1 MSRMPLIEIAGAPR
15 ERGRQYGE
23 QAREQI
29 ERSIA
34 WYRDQFAE
42 TAKLSWDE
50 ILASAPRWEP
60 LIDAYLPDATEEI
73 RGVAEGSGTRYE
85 EILALNG
92 RGELSAGNPFLEE
105 ANTLTRDAPAKP
117 AHPSL
122 SSSVE
127 PTPDGCSSYSILP
140 EAAGD
145 GHAYCG
151 QNWDWRSA
159 ILDTVVMLRIE
170 QPGKPT
176 VVMQTEAGQ
185 IGRQGANSAGIG
197 LNANGL
203 GARFGAR
210 IGMPQPYVRRR
221 ILDSWDMNEALEAVF
236 ESQQSL
242 CTNLLLSHRDGF
254 AIDLETTPGRHGWGY
269 PVDGILVHTNHFRYF
284 VPKQIEGTYR
294 YFSPDSLYRAERI
307 ERVLAR
313 APEATTGEA
322 MRALVREALSDHFG
336 FPDSVC
342 NHPNESDAWWE
353 RGRTVASSIVDLTSG
368 EYWITHGN
376 PCEREYELLPW
387 NLYDTALEPAAAE
400 RAALA

>member
-1 MSRMPLIEIAGAPR
+1 MTRMPLVEIAGAPR
-15 ERGRQYGE
+15 ARGRQYGE

-29 ERSIA
+29 ERSIG

-50 ILASAPRWEP
+50 ILGHAPRWEP
-60 LIDAYLPDATEEI
+60 LIEAYLPDALEEI
-73 RGVAEGSGTRYE
+73 RGIADGSGFRYE

-92 RGELSAGNPFLEE
+92 RGELSAGNPFVDE
-105 ANTLTRDAPAKP
+105 AKEA
-117 AHPSL
+117 
-122 SSSVE
+122 
-127 PTPDGCSSYSILP
+127 CSSYSILP

-176 VVMQTEAGQ
+176 IVIQTEAGQ

-210 IGMPQPYVRRR
+210 VGMPQPYIRRK
-221 ILDSWDMNEALEAVF
+221 ILDSWDMSEALEAAF
-236 ESQQSL
+236 KSQQSL
-242 CTNLLLSHRDGF
+242 CTNLLLSHREGF

-269 PVDGILVHTNHFRYF
+269 PEDGVLVHTNHFRYF
-284 VPKQIEGTYR
+284 VPKQIGGTYR

-313 APEATTGEA
+313 APEAATGEA
-322 MRALVREALSDHFG
+322 MRSLIREALSDHFG
-336 FPDSVC
+336 YPDSVC
-342 NHPNESDAWWE
+342 NHPNERDPWWDRNE
-353 RGRTVASSIVDLTSG
+353 TVASSIVDLTTG
-368 EYWITHGN
+368 EYRIAHGN
-376 PCEREYELLPW
+376 PCESDYELLPW
-387 NLYDTALEPAAAE
+387 SVYDAPVASAS
-400 RAALA
+400 R

>member
-1 MSRMPLIEIAGAPR
+1 MTRMPLVEISGPPR

-23 QAREQI
+23 LAREPI

-34 WYRDQFAE
+34 WYSEQF
-42 TAKLSWDE
+42 TATASLSWE
-50 ILASAPRWEP
+50 RILENARRWEP
-60 LIDAYLPDATEEI
+60 LVEAYLPDAIEEMQGI
-73 RGVAEGSGTRYE
+73 AEGSGCRYE

-92 RGELSAGNPFLEE
+92 RGELSAGNPFFEE
-105 ANTLTRDAPAKP
+105 ANEA
-117 AHPSL
+117 
-122 SSSVE
+122 
-127 PTPDGCSSYSILP
+127 CSSYSILP

-159 ILDTVVMLRIE
+159 ILDTVIMLRIE
-170 QPGKPT
+170 QPGRPT
-176 VVMQTEAGQ
+176 IVMQVEAGQ
-185 IGRQGANSAGIG
+185 VGRQGANSAGIG

-203 GARFGAR
+203 GARFGKVL
-210 IGMPQPYVRRR
+210 GMPQPYIRRK
-221 ILDSWDMNEALEAVF
+221 ILDSWDMNEALQAVF

-269 PVDGILVHTNHFRYF
+269 PTDGVLVHTNHFRYF

-313 APEATTGEA
+313 AGEAATGEA
-322 MRALVREALSDHFG
+322 MRALIREALSDHFG
-336 FPDSVC
+336 FPDAVC
-342 NHPNESDAWWE
+342 NHPNPVDPWWSQNE
-353 RGRTVASSIVDLTSG
+353 TVASSLVDLTTG
-368 EYWITHGN
+368 EYRIAHGN
-376 PCEREYELLPW
+376 PCENDYELLPW
-387 NLYDTALEPAAAE
+387 NLYESATAPAG
-400 RAALA
+400 RAAVA

>member
-1 MSRMPLIEIAGAPR
+1 MSRMPLVEIAGAPR

-23 QAREQI
+23 QARDQI
-29 ERSIA
+29 ERSIG

-42 TAKLSWDE
+42 TAKLSWAAICE
-50 ILASAPRWEP
+50 HAPRWEP
-60 LIDAYLPDATEEI
+60 LVEAYLPDALEEI
-73 RGVAEGSGTRYE
+73 RGIAEGSGVGYE

-92 RGELSAGNPFLEE
+92 RGELSAGNPFLDESKE
-105 ANTLTRDAPAKP
+105 A
-117 AHPSL
+117 
-122 SSSVE
+122 
-127 PTPDGCSSYSILP
+127 CSSYSILA

-151 QNWDWRSA
+151 QNWDWRTA

-176 VVMQTEAGQ
+176 IVMQVEAGQ
-185 IGRQGANSAGIG
+185 VGRQGANSAGIG

-210 IGMPQPYVRRR
+210 VGMPQPYIRRR
-221 ILDSWDMNEALEAVF
+221 ILDSWDMGEALEAVF
-236 ESQQSL
+236 KSQQSL
-242 CTNLLLSHRDGF
+242 CTNLLLSHREGF

-284 VPKQIEGTYR
+284 VPKQIEDSYR

-307 ERVLAR
+307 ERVLSR
-313 APEATTGEA
+313 APESRTGEA
-322 MRALVREALSDHFG
+322 MRALIREALSDHFG

-342 NHPNESDAWWE
+342 NHPNEADPWWDRNE
-353 RGRTVASSIVDLTSG
+353 TVASSIVDLTTG
-368 EYWITHGN
+368 EYRIAHGN
-376 PCEREYELLPW
+376 PCENDYELLPW
-387 NLYDTALEPAAAE
+387 SLYDAPVAAPAA
-400 RAALA
+400 

>member
-1 MSRMPLIEIAGAPR
+1 MTRMPLVESAGPPR

-23 QAREQI
+23 QARETI

-34 WYRDQFAE
+34 WYSEQF
-42 TAKLSWDE
+42 TATASLQWGD
-50 ILASAPRWEP
+50 ILDNARRWEP
-60 LIDAYLPDATEEI
+60 LVEAYLPESLEEMQGI
-73 RGVAEGSGTRYE
+73 AEGANRSYE

-92 RGELSAGNPFLEE
+92 RGELSSGNPFLD
-105 ANTLTRDAPAKP
+105 DAA
-117 AHPSL
+117 
-122 SSSVE
+122 E
-127 PTPDGCSSYSILP
+127 GCSSYSILP

-170 QPGKPT
+170 QPGLPT
-176 VVMQTEAGQ
+176 VVMQVEAGQ
-185 IGRQGANSAGIG
+185 VGRQGANSAGIG

-203 GARFGAR
+203 GARFGKAL
-210 IGMPQPYVRRR
+210 GMPQPYIRRR
-221 ILDSWDMNEALEAVF
+221 ILNSWDMNEALEAVF
-236 ESQQSL
+236 RSRQAL

-269 PVDGILVHTNHFRYF
+269 PTDGVLVHTNHFRYF

-313 APEATTGEA
+313 AGEA
-322 MRALVREALSDHFG
+322 RDGAAMRSLIREAMSDHFG
-336 FPDSVC
+336 APDSVC
-342 NHPNESDAWWE
+342 NHPNEADPWWDQNE
-353 RGRTVASSIVDLTSG
+353 TVASSVVDLTSG
-368 EYWITHGN
+368 EYWIAHGN
-376 PCEREYELLPW
+376 PCEHDYELLPW
-387 NLYDTALEPAAAE
+387 NLYDPAVEPAAAE

>member
-1 MSRMPLIEIAGAPR
+1 MTRMPLVEIAGAPR

-29 ERSIA
+29 ERSIG

-50 ILASAPRWEP
+50 ILGHAPRWEP
-60 LIDAYLPDATEEI
+60 LIEAYLPDALEEI
-73 RGVAEGSGTRYE
+73 RGIADGSGFRYE

-92 RGELSAGNPFLEE
+92 RGELSAGNPFVDE
-105 ANTLTRDAPAKP
+105 AKEA
-117 AHPSL
+117 
-122 SSSVE
+122 
-127 PTPDGCSSYSILP
+127 CSSYSILP

-176 VVMQTEAGQ
+176 IVMQTEAGQ

-210 IGMPQPYVRRR
+210 VGMPQPYIRRK
-221 ILDSWDMNEALEAVF
+221 ILDSWDMSDALAAVF
-236 ESQQSL
+236 KSQQSL

-269 PVDGILVHTNHFRYF
+269 PEDGVLVHTNHFRYF

-313 APEATTGEA
+313 APEAATGEA
-322 MRALVREALSDHFG
+322 MRSLIREALSDHFG
-336 FPDSVC
+336 YPDSVC
-342 NHPNESDAWWE
+342 NHPNERDPWWDRNE
-353 RGRTVASSIVDLTSG
+353 TVASSIVDLTTG
-368 EYWITHGN
+368 EYRIAHGN
-376 PCEREYELLPW
+376 PCESDYELLPW
-387 NLYDTALEPAAAE
+387 SVYDAPVASAS
-400 RAALA
+400 R